1 MGAGEEPAPG
11 ERVRERSAPHVVSVD
26 DKRPAP
32 PASWIEEETPILT
45 QMWATMKR
53 LVRRARASGPIWI
66 LLALAGSGFMLW
78 RLSKARQHYEVTMI
92 VRISDGGVGSNGA
105 ALSGGVL
112 RSYINEVAYT
122 TANLQTLMRRH
133 PKEFT
138 DIAKDPVAAM
148 AHLDENLTLVW
159 QDNEFL
165 EERGPNDPPRAARIG
180 IEYRA
185 GDPDA
190 AWDIAHE
197 LADLLVGSTMAGQ
210 KADLER
216 EAAATAVALQ
226 KAQTEL
232 TQLVRNGQQGDVHAI
247 EAARE
252 RWKVAQEADVAAQ
265 LALRAAMAR
274 QTLRFDVGAL
284 GRKPE
289 PINRTT
295 ALLTGFMT
303 MLFVMLAAAALLA
316 GAFDPRVLEAEDL
329 TPSGLGLLGRFPPL
343 PAGFPNGEGG
353 GPGRRV

>member
-1 MGAGEEPAPG
+1 MAAGDGPARAAS
-11 ERVRERSAPHVVSVD
+11 ERNAPPD
-26 DKRPAP
+26 AARPAP

-45 QMWATMKR
+45 QMWTTLKR
-53 LVRRARASGPIWI
+53 LLRRARASGPIWI
-66 LLALAGSGFMLW
+66 AIALAGSGFMLW
-78 RLSKARQHYEVTMI
+78 RLSRARQHYEVTMI
-92 VRISDGGVGSNGA
+92 VRISDGGVGASGA
-105 ALSGGVL
+105 ALSGGAL

-122 TANLQTLMRRH
+122 TANLEALMRRH

-148 AHLDENLTLVW
+148 AHLDENLTLMW

-185 GDPDA
+185 SDPDA

-216 EAAATAVALQ
+216 EAAASAVALQ
-226 KAQTEL
+226 RAQSEL
-232 TQLVRNGQQGDVHAI
+232 TQLVRSGAAGDATAI
-247 EAARE
+247 AAARE
-252 RWKVAQEADVAAQ
+252 RWKLAQEADVAAQ
-265 LALRAAMAR
+265 LALRAALSR

-289 PINRTT
+289 PINRVV
-295 ALLTGFMT
+295 ALASGFVT

-329 TPSGLGLLGRFPPL
+329 APSGLGLLGRFPRL